1 MEDTSYLFTEY
12 GRRKEFEGYEMEMKD
27 NESFNFKDDIYDQIE
42 EAVKLTT
49 DWEFGKRTIE
59 YRDKLQEIFDGVIET
74 VNNLNSAKRAEK
86 FTTDL
91 FTILGDILNPRKA
104 V

>member
-1 MEDTSYLFTEY
+1 
-12 GRRKEFEGYEMEMKD
+12 MEMKD
-27 NESFNFKDDIYDQIE
+27 NESFQFKDDIYNQIE

-49 DWEFGKRTIE
+49 DWEYGKRTIE

-86 FTTDL
+86 FTDDL
-91 FTILGDILNPRKA
+91 LTVLGDILNPRKVA
-104 V
+104 

>member
-1 MEDTSYLFTEY
+1 MNDLSYLNTTYAKQKDIECY
-12 GRRKEFEGYEMEMKD
+12 DKEAL
-27 NESFNFKDDIYDQIE
+27 ESFKFKDGIYDQIE

-49 DWEFGKRTIE
+49 DWEYGNRTLE

-74 VNNLNSAKRAEK
+74 VNNLNSSKRAER

-91 FTILGDILNPRKA
+91 LTVLGDILNPRKDM
-104 V
+104 